1 MITKEPDVTE
11 KKNNK
16 TANQKLE
23 EKLFYKK
30 ESAWTDFKDTEHK
43 KIFEFTADYKSFL
56 SESKTERLCIDN
68 IKRILEKN
76 GFKNIESIKSVK
88 KGDKGYRI
96 FKGKTLTAFI
106 AGEKNDE
113 FRIIGSHVDS
123 PRLDLKP
130 APLYQNSELALLQS
144 HYYGGI
150 KKFHWVNT
158 PLELHGIAFTK
169 SGKAVE
175 IHIGDKDDDPK
186 FIIPDLL
193 PHLAREQ
200 MKKDGTKLIEGEEL
214 NIICGHIPVRDKD
227 IKEKIK
233 FSILKHLHDIYDL
246 IEEDFS
252 CAELEFVPAQK
263 TVDIGLDRGLVGG
276 YGQDDRVCAY
286 TSLMA
291 ITGIKNPAHT
301 AVAYFTDKE
310 ETGSNGD
317 TGAESFSLINFTL
330 EYIKLTGLDIRPWKI
345 LEKSKAISADVTT
358 AMDPT
363 FSSVNDPQNVS
374 YLGKGVSIEKYGGGG
389 GKYNTNDAHAEY
401 MQYMRNLAD
410 TNRIP
415 WQTGEMGKIDI
426 GGGGTIAMFMS
437 RFGMDCI
444 DAGPCV
450 LGMHS
455 VCEVTSKADIYSAY
469 LLYKAFLSE

>member
-1 MITKEPDVTE
+1 MTDNKD
-11 KKNNK
+11 KKNPNK
-16 TANQKLE
+16 KLE

-30 ESAWTDFKDTEHK
+30 ESAWTDFKDSEHK
-43 KIFEFTADYKSFL
+43 KIFDFADNYKSFL
-56 SESKTERLCIDN
+56 TNSKTERLCIEN
-68 IKRILEKN
+68 IKKILEKS
-76 GFKNIESIKSVK
+76 GFKNIETLKSVK
-88 KGDKGYRI
+88 KGDKGYRV
-96 FKGKTLTAFI
+96 FKGKSLTAFVV
-106 AGEKNDE
+106 GEKSDE

-130 APLYQNSELALLQS
+130 SPLYQNSELGLLKS

-169 SGKAVE
+169 SGKSIE
-175 IHIGDKDDDPK
+175 IHIGDKDEDPK

-193 PHLAREQ
+193 PHLAKEQ
-200 MKKDGTKLIEGEEL
+200 MKKEASKVIEGEEL
-214 NIICGHIPVRDKD
+214 NIICGHIPLRDKD

-233 FSILKHLHDIYDL
+233 FSVLKHLNDTFGI
-246 IEEDFS
+246 IEEDFAF
-252 CAELEFVPAQK
+252 AEIEFVPAQK
-263 TVDIGLDRGLVGG
+263 SIDIGFDRGLIGG
-276 YGQDDRVCAY
+276 YGQDDRVCVY
-286 TSLMA
+286 SSLMA
-291 ITGIKNPAHT
+291 LTEIKTPKQT
-301 AVAYFTDKE
+301 AVAYFSDKE

-317 TGAESFSLINFTL
+317 TGAESFALVNFTF
-330 EYIKLTGLDIRPWKI
+330 EYIKLAGLNILPWKI
-345 LEKSKAISADVTT
+345 LESSKAISADVTT

-389 GKYNTNDAHAEY
+389 GKYSTNDAHAEY
-401 MQYMRNLAD
+401 MQFMRGIAD
-410 TNRIP
+410 RNSIP

-437 RFGMDCI
+437 RFGMDCV

-455 VCEVTSKADIYSAY
+455 TCEVTSKADIYSAH
-469 LLYKAFLSE
+469 LLYKTFFSE

>member
-1 MITKEPDVTE
+1 MTE
-11 KKNNK
+11 KSDKKNPNK
-16 TANQKLE
+16 KLE

-30 ESAWTDFKDTEHK
+30 ESAWTDFEDSDSK
-43 KIFEFTADYKSFL
+43 KIFDFAYDYKNFL
-56 SESKTERLCIDN
+56 TESKTERLCIEN
-68 IKRILEKN
+68 IKKILDKS
-76 GFKNIESIKSVK
+76 GFNNIENIKSLK
-88 KGDKGYRI
+88 KGDRGYKV
-96 FKGKTLTAFI
+96 FKGKSLTAFVV
-106 AGEKNDE
+106 GEKNDQ
-113 FRIIGSHVDS
+113 FRLIGSHVDS

-130 APLYQNSELALLQS
+130 APLYQNSELALLKS

-169 SGKAVE
+169 AGKSIE
-175 IHIGDKDDDPK
+175 IHIGDKETDPK

-193 PHLAREQ
+193 PHLAKEQ
-200 MKKDGTKLIEGEEL
+200 MKKEASKVIEGEEL
-214 NIICGHIPVRDKD
+214 NIICGHIPLRDKD
-227 IKEKIK
+227 IKEKVK
-233 FSILKHLHDIYDL
+233 FTILKYLNDTFGL
-246 IEEDFS
+246 IEEDFAF
-252 CAELEFVPAQK
+252 AELEFVPAQK
-263 TVDIGLDRGLVGG
+263 SIDIGFDRGLIGG
-276 YGQDDRVCAY
+276 YGQDDRVCVY

-291 ITGIKNPAHT
+291 LTGIKNPAHT
-301 AVAYFTDKE
+301 AVAYFSDKE

-317 TGAESFSLINFTL
+317 TGAESFSLVNFTFD
-330 EYIKLTGLDIRPWKI
+330 YIKLTGLSILPWKI
-345 LEKSKAISADVTT
+345 LESSKAISADVTT

-374 YLGKGVSIEKYGGGG
+374 YLGKGVSVEKYGGGG

-401 MQYMRNLAD
+401 MQFIRALAD
-410 TNRIP
+410 KNSIP

-437 RFGMDCI
+437 RFGMDCV

-455 VCEVTSKADIYSAY
+455 TCEVTSKADIYSAY
-469 LLYKAFLSE
+469 LLYKAFFS

>member
-1 MITKEPDVTE
+1 MTE
-11 KKNNK
+11 KNDKKNPNK
-16 TANQKLE
+16 KLE

-43 KIFEFTADYKSFL
+43 KIFDFAYNYKTFL
-56 SESKTERLCIDN
+56 TESKTERLCIEN
-68 IKRILEKN
+68 IKKILDKS
-76 GFKNIESIKSVK
+76 GFKNIENLKSAK
-88 KGDKGYRI
+88 KGDRAYKI
-96 FKGKTLTAFI
+96 FKGKSLTAFVV
-106 AGEKNDE
+106 GEKMDE
-113 FRIIGSHVDS
+113 FRLIGSHVDS

-130 APLYQNSELALLQS
+130 SPLYQNSELALLKS

-169 SGKAVE
+169 SGKSIE
-175 IHIGDKDDDPK
+175 IHIGDKDADPK

-193 PHLAREQ
+193 PHLAKEQ
-200 MKKDGTKLIEGEEL
+200 MKKEGSKVIEGEEL
-214 NIICGHIPVRDKD
+214 NIICGHIPLRDKD
-227 IKEKIK
+227 IKDKVK
-233 FSILKHLHDIYDL
+233 FTILKYLNDEFGL
-246 IEEDFS
+246 IEEDFAF
-252 CAELEFVPAQK
+252 AELEFVPAQK
-263 TVDIGLDRGLVGG
+263 SIDIGFDRGLIGG
-276 YGQDDRVCAY
+276 YGQDDRVCVY
-286 TSLMA
+286 SSLMA
-291 ITGIKNPAHT
+291 LTETKNPSRT

-310 ETGSNGD
+310 ETGSYGD
-317 TGAESFSLINFTL
+317 TGAESFSLVNFTFD
-330 EYIKLTGLDIRPWKI
+330 YIKLTGLNILPWKI
-345 LEKSKAISADVTT
+345 LESSKAISADVTT

-401 MQYMRNLAD
+401 MQFLRNIAD
-410 TNRIP
+410 KNSIP

-437 RFGMDCI
+437 RFGMDCV

-455 VCEVTSKADIYSAY
+455 TCEVTSKADIYSAH
-469 LLYKAFLSE
+469 LLYKTFFSE